1 MRLSVIMP
9 VRDEA
14 AGIVQALLP
23 LQELRGE
30 LEIIVVDGNSNDATR
45 VLAEPLADQVI
56 VTETGRARQMNAGA
70 LLARG
75 EWLLFLHADTRLPEG
90 FMQLLPLDAEGV
102 CGPDSRL
109 QGAPTSKEQPMPH
122 TWGRFDVRLQ
132 PSSPLLR
139 LVAWL
144 MNRRSRLT
152 GVCTGDQAIFV
163 RRALFEQLGGYAE
176 IPLMEDIELSKRL
189 RRRSPP
195 LCISTPLTTSSRRWQ
210 QHGTL
215 PTILLMWR
223 LRLLYWLGVAPER
236 LAQLYQRPSR
246 HNGR

>member
-1 MRLSVIMP
+1 MRLSVILP

-90 FMQLLPLDAEGV
+90 FMQLLPLDAE
-102 CGPDSRL
+102 
-109 QGAPTSKEQPMPH
+109 ANTTNH

-139 LVAWL
+139 LVAWM

-163 RRALFEQLGGYAE
+163 HRTLFEQLGGYAE

-236 LAQLYQRPSR
+236 LAQLYRQPSR
-246 HNGR
+246 HNDL